1 MESLIADFFFFFSP
15 MVKPFALSGQIGT
28 GLSYISYI
36 SEVFFMNFYNIL
48 KSRLWGNSDIQI
60 VVMII

>member
-1 MESLIADFFFFFSP
+1 